1 MSIRLNGIPL
11 YVQDIHTDE
20 GRAIVEHGIPGMQGS
35 LLQDLGK
42 KLTRISLTGT
52 LYGEKVKEDLEKL
65 REGFKAGEPLSFEA
79 DIITSIDISEVL
91 IETMEVNEVAGEPNH
106 FRYKIVLREHLVA
119 PEEKS
124 QQAAAEALQQ
134 LEALAGIEAE
144 NFLKDLL
151 GGLDIQ
157 DQLKSKIDDLKRIEA
172 QLSSEEF
179 LSKCLGFS
187 NS

>member
-11 YVQDIHTDE
+11 HVQDIQTDE
-20 GRAIVEHGIPGMQGS
+20 GRAIVEQRIPGMQGS

-79 DIITSIDISEVL
+79 DIITAIDISEVL

-134 LEALAGIEAE
+134 LEALAKIEAE
-144 NFLKDLL
+144 NFLRDILS
-151 GGLDIQ
+151 GLDIQ
-157 DQLKSKIDDLKRIEA
+157 DQLKATFDELKNIKD

-179 LSKCLGFS
+179 LSRYLGLS